1 MGMCAN
7 LHQFEVNN
15 RPSLS
20 RDIIS
25 AGEAGAILQPVLM
38 GKAPTS
44 TWHNTSPGY
53 SGVQ

>member
-7 LHQFEVNN
+7 LHQFEVNS

-25 AGEAGAILQPVLM
+25 AGEAGATLQPVLM
-38 GKAPTS
+38 GESRYEQLAE
-44 TWHNTSPGY
+44 Y
-53 SGVQ
+53 ERQI